1 MDGSF
6 KTSLL
11 AILSS
16 KVSNREGRS
25 SRLETIASSRVME
38 TSPPKAIVPPKLD
51 TVNTKNPKKSTM
63 EV

>member
-25 SRLETIASSRVME
+25 SRLETIASSRVIE
-38 TSPPKAIVPPKLD
+38 TNPPKAIVPPKLD